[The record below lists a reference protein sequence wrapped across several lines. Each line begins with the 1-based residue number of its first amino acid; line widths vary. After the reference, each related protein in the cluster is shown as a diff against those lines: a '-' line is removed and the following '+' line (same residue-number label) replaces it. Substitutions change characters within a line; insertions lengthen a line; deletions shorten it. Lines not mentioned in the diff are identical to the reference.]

1 MVKCSC
7 LSALVSRKKRDK
19 TDEKSLINVDDNK
32 ELESFPVKFEPVA
45 ATSEDKSS
53 SYNILVPFTIAKSS
67 SYKLKVVSCDSP
79 IGGEVDDVAYEGE
92 GEYEHDENVTV
103 KRGVYDNEDFVCLR
117 EENDQ
122 SVKSNVFNSFNTESS
137 DPVDSVIEKEAEKEV
152 DIILNGHVSDPGTAK
167 AEVWASPKLKRT
179 CSNLETSDKLK
190 KIADSMPLSKS
201 QSFVEMQRLTKRMT
215 QVDHPGSLG
224 SPNSVMTHRSAD
236 KVMLKKCSS
245 SQILPSRSRRLWWK
259 LFLWSHRNLHEPW
272 TTKQLPDN
280 PPINQQGGYS
290 SDTYEPNR
298 GTRLGSANSFTFSK
312 GGEDDDNQSWDKD
325 NDNQSWNKIRRISG
339 SLPEN
344 QWVAFSTDA
353 SSSMARVNEWVKD
366 ISGEPPFVVDDGDPP
381 EDRNSFPPS
390 PGSDKLP
397 MKTTSQLI
405 RSQDL
410 SLPEHIAHANSV
422 IQSLNSSSMV
432 AHMSGIGLHVIPAL
446 WRFSSLRSVNLSA
459 NHIVRICP
467 GSLPKGLH
475 TLNLSRNKINTIE
488 GLKELTRL
496 RLLDLSYNKISR
508 IGQGLSNCTL
518 IKELYL
524 AGNKISDVEGL
535 HRLSKLTILDLS
547 FNKITT
553 TKALGQI
560 VANYNSLL
568 ALNLLGNPIHK
579 NISDDQLRKAVCG
592 LLPKLA
598 YLNKQ
603 PINPQKAREIAAES
617 IARAALGGSDKGI
630 RRRGVKKSQGG
641 PSVSSPKRN
650 AAVTRK
656 SKHRLKS
663 RTHQN
668 SPLQT

>member
-1 MVKCSC
+1 MVKLSC
-7 LSALVSRKKRDK
+7 LSALFSRKKINK
-19 TDEKSLINVDDNK
+19 TDEKLLINVDDNK
-32 ELESFPVKFEPVA
+32 ELESLPVKFEPPA
-45 ATSEDKSS
+45 ETSEEKSS
-53 SYNILVPFTIAKSS
+53 SYNILVPFAIAKSS
-67 SYKLKVVSCDSP
+67 SYKLKVVSYDSP
-79 IGGEVDDVAYEGE
+79 IGSEVDDVAYEGE

-103 KRGVYDNEDFVCLR
+103 KRGVYDNEDFVSLR
-117 EENDQ
+117 GENDQ
-122 SVKSNVFNSFNTESS
+122 SVKFNVFNSFNTELS
-137 DPVDSVIEKEAEKEV
+137 DPVESVIEKEAENEV
-152 DIILNGHVSDPGTAK
+152 DMILNGHVSDPGTAK
-167 AEVWASPKLKRT
+167 AEVWASPKLKRS

-201 QSFVEMQRLTKRMT
+201 QSYEEMQRLTKRMT
-215 QVDHPGSLG
+215 QVVHPGSLG

-280 PPINQQGGYS
+280 PPLNQQGGYS

-298 GTRLGSANSFTFSK
+298 GTRFGSANSFTFGK

-344 QWVAFSTDA
+344 QWVAFSTGSA
-353 SSSMARVNEWVKD
+353 SSMARVDEWVKD
-366 ISGEPPFVVDDGDPP
+366 ISGESPFVVDDGAPP
-381 EDRNSFPPS
+381 EDGNNFPPS
-390 PGSDKLP
+390 PDSGKLP
-397 MKTTSQLI
+397 AKTTSQLL

-410 SLPEHIAHANSV
+410 NLPEHIAHANSV

-432 AHMSGIGLHVIPAL
+432 AHMSGIGLQVIPAI

-459 NHIVRICP
+459 NHIVRISP

-524 AGNKISDVEGL
+524 AGNKISDIEGL

-568 ALNLLGNPIHK
+568 ALNLLGNPIHN

-630 RRRGVKKSQGG
+630 RRRAVKKSQGG
-641 PSVSSPKRN
+641 SSVSSPKRN

-663 RTHQN
+663 RTHQH

>member
-1 MVKCSC
+1 MVKFGC
-7 LSALVSRKKRDK
+7 LSALVGRKKRDK
-19 TDEKSLINVDDNK
+19 ADEKSLINLEDK
-32 ELESFPVKFEPVA
+32 ELESLPIKFEPLA
-45 ATSEDKSS
+45 ETSEEKSS
-53 SYNILVPFTIAKSS
+53 SYNILVPFAIAKSS
-67 SYKLKVVSCDSP
+67 SYNVKVASYDSP
-79 IGGEVDDVAYEGE
+79 IGGEVEDVAYEGE
-92 GEYEHDENVTV
+92 AEYEHDDNVTL
-103 KRGVYDNEDFVCLR
+103 KREFYDNGGFVKSR
-117 EENDQ
+117 GENDQ
-122 SVKSNVFNSFNTESS
+122 LVKFNAYNSFNNESS
-137 DPVDSVIEKEAEKEV
+137 DPVDSVIEKEAENEA
-152 DIILNGHVSDPGTAK
+152 DMILSGHVSDPGTAK
-167 AEVWASPKLKRT
+167 AEVWASPKLKRS
-179 CSNLETSDKLK
+179 CSNLETSDVLK
-190 KIADSMPLSKS
+190 KIPDSMPLSKS
-201 QSFVEMQRLTKRMT
+201 QSFEEMQRVTKRMT
-215 QVDHPGSLG
+215 GVAHPRSLG

-272 TTKQLPDN
+272 TAKQLPDK
-280 PPINQQGGYS
+280 PPLNQQGGYS

-298 GTRLGSANSFTFSK
+298 GTRFGSGNSFTFSK
-312 GGEDDDNQSWDKD
+312 GDEDDDNQSWDKD
-325 NDNQSWNKIRRISG
+325 NDNHSWNKIRRISG

-344 QWVAFSTDA
+344 QWVAFASGS
-353 SSSMARVNEWVKD
+353 SSSMARVDEWVKD
-366 ISGEPPFVVDDGDPP
+366 LSGESPCVVDDGALP
-381 EDRNSFPPS
+381 EDGNSFPPS
-390 PGSDKLP
+390 PESSKLP
-397 MKTTSQLI
+397 AKTSHLP

-410 SLPEHIAHANSV
+410 NLPEHIAHANSV
-422 IQSLNSSSMV
+422 IQSLNSSSTV
-432 AHMSGIGLHVIPAL
+432 AHMSGIGLQVIPAI

-459 NHIVRICP
+459 NHIVRISS

-475 TLNLSRNKINTIE
+475 TLNLSRNKLSTIE

-496 RLLDLSYNKISR
+496 RHLDLSYNKISR

-568 ALNLLGNPIHK
+568 ALNLLGNPIHN
-579 NISDDQLRKAVCG
+579 NISDDQLRKAVCS

-617 IARAALGGSDKGI
+617 IARAALGSSDKGI
-630 RRRGVKKSQGG
+630 RRRAVKKSQGVS
-641 PSVSSPKRN
+641 SVSSPKRN
-650 AAVTRK
+650 AVVTRK

-663 RTHQN
+663 RTHQL
-668 SPLQT
+668 SSLQTK

>member
-1 MVKCSC
+1 MV
-7 LSALVSRKKRDK
+7 LAFYLP
-19 TDEKSLINVDDNK
+19 SLILFPQTDKKTVIDVDDNK
-32 ELESFPVKFEPVA
+32 ELESLPVKFEPLA
-45 ATSEDKSS
+45 ETSEEKSS
-53 SYNILVPFTIAKSS
+53 SYNILVPFAIAKSS
-67 SYKLKVVSCDSP
+67 SYKLKVVSYDSP
-79 IGGEVDDVAYEGE
+79 TAGEVDDVAYEGE

-103 KRGVYDNEDFVCLR
+103 KRGVYDKEDFASLR
-117 EENDQ
+117 RENDK
-122 SVKSNVFNSFNTESS
+122 SVKSNVFNSFNTDSS
-137 DPVDSVIEKEAEKEV
+137 DPVDSIIEKEAENEV

-167 AEVWASPKLKRT
+167 AEVWTSPKLKRS

-190 KIADSMPLSKS
+190 KIADSVPLSKS
-201 QSFVEMQRLTKRMT
+201 QSFEEMQKLTKRMT
-215 QVDHPGSLG
+215 QVVHQGSLG

-236 KVMLKKCSS
+236 KVMLKKHSS

-280 PPINQQGGYS
+280 PPLNQQGGYS

-298 GTRLGSANSFTFSK
+298 GTSFGSANSFTFGK
-312 GGEDDDNQSWDKD
+312 GGEDDDNQSWNKD
-325 NDNQSWNKIRRISG
+325 NDDQSWNKIRRKSG

-344 QWVAFSTDA
+344 QWVAFSTDSA
-353 SSSMARVNEWVKD
+353 SSMARVDEWVKD
-366 ISGEPPFVVDDGDPP
+366 ISGESPFVVDDGAPP
-381 EDRNSFPPS
+381 KDGTSFPPS
-390 PGSDKLP
+390 PDSGKLP
-397 MKTTSQLI
+397 AKTTSQFL
-405 RSQDL
+405 RSQDVN
-410 SLPEHIAHANSV
+410 LPEHIAHANSV
-422 IQSLNSSSMV
+422 IQSLNFSSMV
-432 AHMSGIGLHVIPAL
+432 AHMSGIGLQVIPSI

-459 NHIVRICP
+459 NHIVRISP

-568 ALNLLGNPIHK
+568 ALNLLGNPIHN
-579 NISDDQLRKAVCG
+579 NISDDQLRRAVCG

-617 IARAALGGSDKGI
+617 IARAAIGGSDKGI
-630 RRRGVKKSQGG
+630 RRRAVKKSQGG
-641 PSVSSPKRN
+641 SSVSSPKRN
-650 AAVTRK
+650 VAVTRK

-663 RTHQN
+663 RTHQH